1 MAVIDVIDV
10 FLDSLERR
18 KGGGGHGGGSS
29 KSGGGGKKSGGSSS
43 NGSSSGGSSSKGG
56 GSSSSGGSGSSSSGN
71 KAVGGSS
78 SSNYFPSSH
87 PEVSNA
93 QAFGFGTGIGIGSNH
108 HASSYSNGNLN
119 RGMLRNDSPY
129 AGREYG
135 GANRVSCPL
144 YFCEISLLMEL
155 QNVVYGTSQY
165 GSGYPYGSGGYY
177 IDNRPLPYG
186 FWPVPVHNHYYCQY
200 DCVRTPCLCE
210 RPIRNLTW
218 LIVVLWS

>member
-10 FLDSLERR
+10 FLGSLERR

-43 NGSSSGGSSSKGG
+43 SGSSSGGSSSKGG
-56 GSSSSGGSGSSSSGN
+56 GSSSGSGSGSSSSGN

-87 PEVSNA
+87 PKVSNA
-93 QAFGFGTGIGIGSNH
+93 QAFGFGAGVGIGSNH

-119 RGMLRNDSPY
+119 RGTLGSDSPY

-144 YFCEISLLMEL
+144 CFCEISLLMGGNSRTWFMVL
-155 QNVVYGTSQY
+155 LTTAVVIRTVPVATMSITDLFPT
-165 GSGYPYGSGGYY
+165 GSGRCRFTITTTANMTAYVYLASA
-177 IDNRPLPYG
+177 N
-186 FWPVPVHNHYYCQY
+186 
-200 DCVRTPCLCE
+200 VRLD
-210 RPIRNLTW
+210 
-218 LIVVLWS
+218 S